1 MAIVVKYYMI
11 FDILI
16 KYLLGW
22 KLGIYIEDGE
32 LNNCLVEEE
41 EVLIDFFIIL
51 HISIYTYLNSFLSS
65 IYFNSD

>member
-1 MAIVVKYYMI
+1 MTIVLKYHMI
-11 FDILI
+11 FDIFI
-16 KYLLGW
+16 IYLLGW

-51 HISIYTYLNSFLSS
+51 HISIYTYLNAFLSS

>member
-1 MAIVVKYYMI
+1 MTIVLKYYMI

-41 EVLIDFFIIL
+41 EVFIGFYIIL
-51 HISIYTYLNSFLSS
+51 QISVYISWT
-65 IYFNSD
+65 